1 MLYLCILKVSSSR
14 HISLCSCMWALFLLF
29 LGQLYSHLLP
39 RNVQFL
45 LKPTGGDVDAL
56 VYMVSLQR
64 KKWGKEMN
72 STNWERTE
80 VLMFLKNKHSHNS
93 SSPAHELTHNVPF
106 FAVCLGSASD
116 LLYVS
121 DLQWSTDHL
130 STKIR
135 IYCWSPE
142 IIFVFSLLLSSK
154 NNEINITK

>member
-45 LKPTGGDVDAL
+45 LKPPGGDVDAL
-56 VYMVSLQR
+56 VYTVSLQR
-64 KKWGKEMN
+64 KKLRKEMN

-106 FAVCLGSASD
+106 FCCVFGLSFWLALCFGSSVIYRSLVYQNQNI
-116 LLYVS
+116 LLVS
-121 DLQWSTDHL
+121 WN
-130 STKIR
+130 
-135 IYCWSPE
+135 YFC
-142 IIFVFSLLLSSK
+142 V
-154 NNEINITK
+154 